1 MLESIVYLILCVLTA
16 FCGVHRRIGFFG
28 TPILAIIVTPMLML
42 PVLLLTGPSRRFEWH
57 PRS

>member
-16 FCGVHRRIGFFG
+16 FCGIHRRMGFFG
-28 TPILAIIVTPMLML
+28 TLVIAIIVTPMIIL
-42 PVLLLTGPSRRFEWH
+42 PILLLTGPSRRFAWH